1 MRQRN
6 QSLTPMDPSL
16 MNRSLSRLGLARAS
30 RLLMTLSLAASFSLG
45 GAAISLRPAA
55 ADEGERQERQEREDE
70 EARMLYQA
78 GVAAYDAGRFEEAL
92 ERFRRAYELS
102 GRAALLYNIGMA
114 AERARQDEA
123 ALEAYER
130 FVEAHPES
138 SLRPRA
144 ESVILRIR
152 QSIEE
157 AEARR
162 AAEEARERET
172 REREARAREALREPI
187 DGRPARGPAPIITL
201 GVGGGAMIAG
211 AVMLGVGLADRA
223 RVENPAEGERD
234 WRRDAER
241 ADVRGPR
248 LMTAGLIALP
258 IGALAAVAG
267 TLWTLKTSPA
277 KAKRDDPEAARVELG
292 FGPGAI
298 RLDGR
303 F

>member
-1 MRQRN
+1 
-6 QSLTPMDPSL
+6 

-162 AAEEARERET
+162 AAEEARA
-172 REREARAREALREPI
+172 REAHEREALRESI
-187 DGRPARGPAPIITL
+187 DARPPRGPAPIITL
-201 GVGGGAMIAG
+201 GVGGGVMIAG

-223 RVENPAEGERD
+223 RVENPDEGERD

-258 IGALAAVAG
+258 IGALAAAAG